1 MKDVVNT
8 TNGEKEE
15 TGINNYMK
23 RLLIVLGLV
32 FGLTTVYGGPDKGHK
47 KGRGKGKPTPE
58 QVEAW
63 KAKWEDA
70 KKKRD
75 KKRGDAK
82 KRGTKRGP
90 GGAFGKV
97 VRDDA
102 KIKELREAFA
112 AAAKKL
118 TGKVDRKQW
127 KDATD
132 EEKAALRDK
141 MKASRKEWEAAM
153 KSHRVEVG
161 KRIREIREEFKNNRD
176 KVIDGND
183 PGE

>member
-1 MKDVVNT
+1 
-8 TNGEKEE
+8 
-15 TGINNYMK
+15 MK

-47 KGRGKGKPTPE
+47 KHRGKGKPTPE

-63 KAKWEDA
+63 KAKWEAA

-82 KRGTKRGP
+82 KRGNKRGP

-102 KIKELREAFA
+102 KIKQLREAFA

-118 TGKVDRKQW
+118 GGKVDRKQW

-132 EEKAALRDK
+132 EQKAALRDK
-141 MKASRKEWEAAM
+141 MKASRKEFEAAM
-153 KSHRVEVG
+153 KAHRVEVS
-161 KRIREIREEFKNNRD
+161 KRIKEIREEFKNNRD
-176 KVIDGND
+176 KVIDGNN
-183 PGE
+183 PGD

>member
-1 MKDVVNT
+1 M
-8 TNGEKEE
+8 TNGEKGEME
-15 TGINNYMK
+15 INNYMK

-47 KGRGKGKPTPE
+47 KHRGKGKGKPTPE

-63 KAKWEDA
+63 KDKWESA

-82 KRGTKRGP
+82 KRGNKRGP

-112 AAAKKL
+112 AAVKKL
-118 TGKVDRKQW
+118 GGKVDRKQW

-132 EEKAALRDK
+132 EQKAALRDK
-141 MKASRKEWEAAM
+141 VKANRKEWEAAM
-153 KSHRVEVG
+153 KAHRVEVG

>member
-1 MKDVVNT
+1 MKDVVNM

-15 TGINNYMK
+15 MEINNYMK
-23 RLLIVLGLV
+23 RLLIVIGLV
-32 FGLTTVYGGPDKGHK
+32 FSLTTVYGGPDKDYK
-47 KGRGKGKPTPE
+47 KEPGKVKTTPDDICPAAT
-58 QVEAW
+58 QVEPW
-63 KAKWEDA
+63 KAKFKDV
-70 KKKRD
+70 KKKQN

-82 KRGTKRGP
+82 KRH
-90 GGAFGKV
+90 GKV
-97 VRDDA
+97 VYDDA
-102 KIKELREAFA
+102 KIKEIKEAFA

-118 TGKVDRKQW
+118 SGNADRKQW

-132 EEKAALRDK
+132 EEKAILRDS
-141 MKASRKEWEAAM
+141 MKSSRKEWEAAM

>member
-1 MKDVVNT
+1 MKDVDSMMS
-8 TNGEKEE
+8 GEKG
-15 TGINNYMK
+15 TNSINNYMK

-90 GGAFGKV
+90 GGA
-97 VRDDA
+97 
-102 KIKELREAFA
+102 L
-112 AAAKKL
+112 
-118 TGKVDRKQW
+118 
-127 KDATD
+127 
-132 EEKAALRDK
+132 
-141 MKASRKEWEAAM
+141 
-153 KSHRVEVG
+153 
-161 KRIREIREEFKNNRD
+161 
-176 KVIDGND
+176 
-183 PGE
+183 

>member
-1 MKDVVNT
+1 
-8 TNGEKEE
+8 
-15 TGINNYMK
+15 MK

-47 KGRGKGKPTPE
+47 KHRGKGKPTPE

-70 KKKRD
+70 RKKRD
-75 KKRGDAK
+75 KRRGDAK
-82 KRGTKRGP
+82 KRGSNHRGP
-90 GGAFGKV
+90 RGEFGKV
-97 VRDDA
+97 IRNDA
-102 KIKELREAFA
+102 KIKELKGAFD

-118 TGKVDRKQW
+118 NVDRKQW

-141 MKASRKEWEAAM
+141 IKSSRKEWEAAM
-153 KSHRVEVG
+153 KAHRVEVS
-161 KRIREIREEFKNNRD
+161 KRIKEIREEFKNNRD
-176 KVIDGND
+176 KVIDGNN
-183 PGE
+183 PGD

>member
-1 MKDVVNT
+1 MKH
-8 TNGEKEE
+8 
-15 TGINNYMK
+15 
-23 RLLIVLGLV
+23 LLIVVGLV
-32 FGLTTVYGGPDKGHK
+32 FGLTTAYGGPDKGPK
-47 KGRGKGKPTPE
+47 KHRGKGKPTPE
-58 QVEAW
+58 QVEAF
-63 KAKWEDA
+63 KAKWEAA

-82 KRGTKRGP
+82 KRGSKHRGP
-90 GGAFGKV
+90 RGEFGKL

-102 KIKELREAFA
+102 KIKELKEAFE

-118 TGKVDRKQW
+118 KGKVDRNQW

-141 MKASRKEWEAAM
+141 IKANRKEWEAAM
-153 KSHRVEVG
+153 KAHRVEVG

-176 KVIDGND
+176 KVIDGNK